1 MNNESLQKLTESI
14 SITYFDRPFKHR
26 AYFNKR
32 LRTTGGRY
40 LLNSHDIEINNKQ
53 FMEYGETA
61 IIDIIKH
68 ELCHYHLHLQ
78 GKGYKHKD
86 KDFKLLSQQTG
97 APRFCSAIEKYEDR
111 INYIYQCRQCGS
123 EFPRIRKVNTSKMVC
138 GKCKGKLAE
147 FKIASQK

>member
-1 MNNESLQKLTESI
+1 MDNNALQKLTETI
-14 SITYFDRPFKHR
+14 SLKYFKMPFKHK

-40 LLNSHDIEINNKQ
+40 LLSSHNIEVNEKQ
-53 FMEYGETA
+53 FAKFGESA

-78 GKGYKHKD
+78 KKGYQHKD
-86 KDFKLLSQQTG
+86 KDFKRLCQQTG

-111 INYIYQCRQCGS
+111 VNYIYQCQKCASR
-123 EFPRIRKVNTSKMVC
+123 FPRIRKVDTNKMVC
-138 GKCKGKLAE
+138 GKCNGKLKE
-147 FKIASQK
+147 LNN